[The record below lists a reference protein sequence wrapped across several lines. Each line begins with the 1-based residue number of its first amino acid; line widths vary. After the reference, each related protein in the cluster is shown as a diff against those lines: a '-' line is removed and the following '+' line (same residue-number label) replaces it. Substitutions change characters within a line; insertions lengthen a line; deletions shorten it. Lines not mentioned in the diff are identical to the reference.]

1 MNIKNITLLTL
12 LEFGI
17 TSFSALAIPE
27 YKVDFQ
33 EIDCFE
39 TVCCRFANWDN
50 GEKEI
55 IYSVQTIP
63 YPSESSDS
71 NYITILG
78 ETGDIEM
85 IESGDYSS
93 RDSLRYRIRSSDKR
107 LKVKIFPNTNSGT
120 VKFCLTH
127 ENERG
132 ELK

>member
-17 TSFSALAIPE
+17 VSFSALAIPE
-27 YKVDFQ
+27 YNVDFQ
-33 EIDCFE
+33 ETDCIFA
-39 TVCCRFANWDN
+39 VCCRLANWNN
-50 GEKEI
+50 GEKKI

-63 YPSESSDS
+63 FSSESSNS

-93 RDSLRYRIRSSDKR
+93 RDGLRYRIRSDKR
-107 LKVKIFPNTNSGT
+107 LKVNIFPNTNSGT

-132 ELK
+132 ENQ